1 MINSISPERK
11 PLAKA
16 WLFWSIG
23 GLFYLYEM
31 ILRASLSV
39 MAEDLHT
46 SFHINPQ
53 QFGLF
58 ASMYYWAYTPLQIP
72 CGLILDKVGSR
83 KLIAASCLLCAL
95 SAGLFGWTESLSLA
109 YAARFLMGAGSA
121 AAFISALALA
131 SGWFPVAYFGIMA
144 GLTNLLGSVG
154 GMMAGK
160 PLVVLC
166 HYMGGWRGAMMVLAT
181 LGLVLSALTW
191 LCIRDPLKTEPKSSG
206 NDLWVRLK
214 SVTMRPQIWLIGV
227 VGGLLYLPISTFA
240 ELWMIPFLEGSCE
253 GLSKENASLAQMSL
267 FFMSGI
273 GGPILAGLAVRLG
286 SYISVLKWVAIIECA
301 LFLVMALA
309 SFLPYT
315 VVIALAGIIGLVFG
329 GQVLIFSVVRSQTS
343 GKDLGS
349 AYAFTNALVMGC
361 GSLFQPLLGKILQVS
376 WSVMG
381 GGYADGVPVYT
392 GGMYAVSILS
402 LPLGFLLCWAM
413 LYWVKDTYG
422 QKNEKTVSDNNPIKA
437 EA

>member
-1 MINSISPERK
+1 MINPIIPARK
-11 PLAKA
+11 TLAKA
-16 WLFWSIG
+16 WLFWFIG

-31 ILRASLSV
+31 VLRASLSV

-46 SFHINPQ
+46 SFHITPQ

-83 KLIAASCLLCAL
+83 KLITASCVLCAF
-95 SAGLFGWTESLSLA
+95 SAALFGWTESISVA

-121 AAFISALALA
+121 AAFISTLALA

-154 GMMAGK
+154 GMIAGK
-160 PLVVLC
+160 PLVALC
-166 HYMGGWRGAMMVLAT
+166 NDMGGWRSAMMVLAI

-191 LCIRDPLKTEPKSSG
+191 LCIRDPLKTEPESSG
-206 NDLWVRLK
+206 SDLWVPLK
-214 SVTMRPQIWLIGV
+214 AVIRRPQIWLIGL

-240 ELWMIPFLEGSCE
+240 ELWMIPFLEGSCA
-253 GLSKENASLAQMSL
+253 GLTKENASLAQMIL
-267 FFMSGI
+267 FFMGGI

-286 SYISVLKWVAIIECA
+286 SYITVLKLVAVIECA
-301 LFLVMALA
+301 LFLLMALA

-315 VVIALAGIIGLVFG
+315 MVIGLAGMIGLVFG
-329 GQVLIFSVVRSQTS
+329 GQVLVFSLVGSQTS
-343 GKDLGS
+343 SKELGS

-361 GSLFQPLLGKILQVS
+361 GSIFQPLLGKILQIS

-402 LPLGFLLCWAM
+402 LPLGFLLCWVM

-422 QKNEKTVSDNNPIKA
+422 QNTASDKPSVK

>member
-1 MINSISPERK
+1 MRNPVISERK
-11 PLAKA
+11 TLAKA

-23 GLFYLYEM
+23 GLFFLYEM
-31 ILRASLSV
+31 VLRASLSV

-72 CGLILDKVGSR
+72 CGLILDKFGSR
-83 KLIAASCLLCAL
+83 KLITVSCLLCAF
-95 SAGLFGWTESLSLA
+95 SAALFGWTESLSVA
-109 YAARFLMGAGSA
+109 YAARFVMGAGSA

-144 GLTNLLGSVG
+144 GLTNLLGAIG
-154 GMMAGK
+154 GMIAGK
-160 PLVVLC
+160 PLVLLC
-166 HYMGGWRGAMMVLAT
+166 NYMGGWRGAMMVLAV
-181 LGLVLSALTW
+181 LGLVLSAITW
-191 LCIRDPLKTEPKSSG
+191 LGVRDPLKTEPQSSG

-214 SVTMRPQIWLIGV
+214 AVIQQPQIWLIGL

-253 GLSKENASLAQMSL
+253 GLTKENASLAQMSL
-267 FFMSGI
+267 FFMAAI

-286 SYISVLKWVAIIECA
+286 SYILVLKWLAGIECV
-301 LFLVMALA
+301 LFLLMALA
-309 SFLPYT
+309 SVLPYT
-315 VVIALAGIIGLVFG
+315 LVIGLSGVIGFVFG
-329 GQVLIFSVVRSQTS
+329 GQVLIFSVVRNQVSK
-343 GKDLGS
+343 KDLGS

-361 GSLFQPLLGKILQVS
+361 GSIFQPLLGKILQIS

-402 LPLGFLLCWAM
+402 LPLGFLLCWVM
-413 LYWVKDTYG
+413 LYWVRDTYG
-422 QKNEKTVSDNNPIKA
+422 QKTLPDKKPIKA